1 MVCYER
7 RKQKTTPMK
16 KFLILS
22 LITAI
27 TFLNYTVSQAQTCT
41 GTNIGNVNHT
51 VSTNNST
58 VVITANYSRT
68 LIINANTVT
77 ICIASGVTFSGQI
90 EYWNNTVH
98 TINNSG
104 TITANLS
111 YNGGINL
118 NNSGTISSKITMNG
132 GGDIVNSGT
141 ISNEI
146 ELNGGGDLTNS
157 GTLSH
162 KITMNGGGT
171 LSNSGIINASNRDIN
186 INDGG
191 NVINTGSITVQD
203 FKRYGNGTLTQSGSG
218 ATMNVKKFD
227 VRGTVNLNG
236 GTITVTEDVELNDN
250 STYNIASGTT
260 LRLNKQLQVNGG
272 STINVGG
279 QLFVKDELKNY
290 STVNIAGGYVQTGKL
305 TNSGTIT
312 AVAGSGG
319 NTCGGSLS
327 VDNSISNSGS
337 ISGGATGLY
346 SCSHSS
352 GQSNVT
358 VIAAPTNGPSALGL
372 SRTGSVITG
381 TFTAPSASTTT
392 PVTGY
397 YVLVANAG
405 SISDAPSCL
414 TDYKVGDVVG
424 SSRIAAVLTGRT
436 SNTFSYTY
444 PGGSCGSL
452 TFKVFPFNSSPA
464 PTNCV
469 KGGVTNT
476 SLAISSTA
484 TLPVIS
490 GIIAGNQ
497 LVCSGT
503 SPGPLTVSQFAGT
516 VSRWEQKI
524 GSGSWTSI
532 SSTSGLTTY
541 TPPTITQATSYR
553 AVFSC
558 SGTANG
564 PELSVL
570 IASAATTFV
579 GTTSNWTDLSNW
591 CGSLPTSTSDV
602 TIRNSK
608 SVNINGAGICRNLTI
623 QSGSSVAVMENQTL
637 TIHGSTSNSGT
648 LDGTLG
654 TVSFAGTTQNI
665 PAGNY
670 KNITTNASTKS
681 LPTSGTVAVYGTLTL
696 GGSLTTTSSTI
707 NFAGTSNQTIPAIT
721 YNNLTLSNGA
731 KTIGG
736 LVNVNGACTLQNN
749 ATVALSNQFK
759 THGSLYL
766 DASSHFLVDNNTDLE
781 INGSAASDIRFAS
794 NSNTIRSLKI
804 NPATNATIT
813 LGSNLNVTGTV
824 DLTNGSINTGA
835 FTLDLG
841 TTGQLLNETL
851 TKKVLG
857 NVKQTK
863 TVGTNATSFPDL
875 GFSIAAG
882 PENMGTM
889 AVTRVLL
896 STGSSY
902 SIPSVNKVI
911 RRGWSINITGSQ
923 PSSGRVITLNWEA
936 QDEASLNLNTF
947 SVYRR
952 NDGSSPWVALTPKAV
967 DFSQTAT
974 TRTVNINTNH
984 FSDYTIGEGNETLPV
999 SLSFFKGV
1007 KTQEKEVT
1015 LSWATVSEI
1024 NAQSFE
1030 VERSFDGN
1038 NFETIGTINAAGNSN
1053 SLKNYKW
1060 VDANLNASKVYYRLR
1075 QFDFDGKFEVF
1086 STIVVNMNQTN
1097 EKVTASPNPF
1107 NNSLV
1112 LGYQFEEG
1120 VEYSITLSDIRG
1132 FQIHNKTLV
1141 PSTTSLSQELDL
1153 SGLKSGIYTLTVAS
1167 TTGMSTVR
1175 VVKK

>member
-1 MVCYER
+1 
-7 RKQKTTPMK
+7 MK

-22 LITAI
+22 LITALSLLS
-27 TFLNYTVSQAQTCT
+27 TAVSFAQSCT
-41 GTNIGNVNHT
+41 GTNIT
-51 VSTNNST
+51 ANSNYSIVT
-58 VVITANYSRT
+58 SGTYVITTNYSRT
-68 LIINANTVT
+68 ITVQPANVT
-77 ICIASGVTFSGQI
+77 ICIASGVTFSGSI
-90 EYWNNTVH
+90 NYWNGTGII
-98 TINNSG
+98 INN
-104 TITANLS
+104 N
-111 YNGGINL
+111 
-118 NNSGTISSKITMNG
+118 GTISSSLSYTSGTNLNNRGNILSNITISG

-141 ISNEI
+141 ISGEI
-146 ELNGGGDLTNS
+146 QLNGGGHLTNS
-157 GTLSH
+157 GTLSD

-171 LSNSGIINASNRDIN
+171 LTNSGTINTNNEDIDIN
-186 INDGG
+186 DAG
-191 NVINTGSITVQD
+191 NVINTGSITAKD
-203 FKRYGNGTLTQSGSG
+203 FKRFGNGTFTQSGSG
-218 ATMNVKKFD
+218 ATISVEDFD

-236 GTITVTEDVELNDN
+236 GTITVADDVNLNDN
-250 STYNIASGTT
+250 STYNVASGAV
-260 LRLNKQLQVNGG
+260 LRINDELQVNGG

-279 QLFVKDELKNY
+279 QIFVKDELKNY
-290 STVNIAGGYVQTGKL
+290 STVNISGGFVQAGTL
-305 TNSGTIT
+305 TNSGSIT
-312 AVAGSGG
+312 STSGTGG
-319 NTCGGSLS
+319 NSCGGSLS
-327 VDNSISNSGS
+327 IDNSISNSGT
-337 ISGGATGLY
+337 ISGGANGLY
-346 SCSHSS
+346 SCSHST

-358 VIAAPTNGPSALGL
+358 VIPAPTNGPALANYSL
-372 SRTGSVITG
+372 SRSGSVITG
-381 TFTAPSASTTT
+381 TFTAPNTSTTT
-392 PVTGY
+392 SVTGY
-397 YVLVANAG
+397 YVLVTNG
-405 SISDAPSCL
+405 SSISDIPSCL

-424 SSRIAAVLTGRT
+424 SSRVAAVLNSRT
-436 SNTFSYTY
+436 STTFTYTY
-444 PGGSCGSL
+444 PGGSCGNL
-452 TFKVFPFNSSPA
+452 TFKVFPYNNSPA
-464 PTNCV
+464 PSNCV
-469 KGGVTNT
+469 KGGVTN
-476 SLAISSTA
+476 SNLAISRTI

-490 GIIAGNQ
+490 GIISGNQ

-516 VSRWEQKI
+516 VSRWEQKV
-524 GSGSWTSI
+524 GTGNWTTI
-532 SSTSGLTTY
+532 TSTSGLTTY
-541 TPPTITQATSYR
+541 TPPAITSATSYR
-553 AVFSC
+553 AVFDC
-558 SGTANG
+558 SGTSNG

-608 SVNINGAGICRNLTI
+608 AVTINGAGVCRNLTI
-623 QSGSSVAVMENQTL
+623 QSGSSVIVAENQTL

-648 LDGTLG
+648 FDGTLG

-670 KNITTNASTKS
+670 LNITTNANTKS
-681 LPTSGTVAVYGTLTL
+681 LPTSGTVNISGNLTL
-696 GGSLTTTSSTI
+696 GGALTTTSSTI
-707 NFAGTSNQTIPAIT
+707 NFAGAANQTIPAIT

-731 KTIGG
+731 KTISG
-736 LVNVNGACTLQNN
+736 LVIVNGACTLQNN
-749 ATVALSNQFK
+749 ASVALSNQFR
-759 THGSLYL
+759 TNGSLFL
-766 DASSHFLVDNNTDLE
+766 DATSNFQVNSNTDIE
-781 INGSAASDIRFAS
+781 INGSAASAVRFAHT
-794 NSNTIRSLKI
+794 SNTIRNLRI
-804 NPATNATIT
+804 NPATNATIAIA
-813 LGSNLNVTGTV
+813 SNLNVTGTV
-824 DLTNGSINTGA
+824 DLVNGSINTGA

-851 TKKVLG
+851 TKKAFG

-896 STGSSY
+896 TTGSSY
-902 SIPSVNKVI
+902 SIPSVNRVI
-911 RRGWSINITGSQ
+911 RRGWSIDITGSQ

-936 QDEASLNLNTF
+936 QDEAGLNLNTF
-947 SVYRR
+947 AVYRR
-952 NDGSSPWVALTPKAV
+952 NDAVSPWVALTPKAA
-967 DFSQTAT
+967 DFSQTTT
-974 TRTVNINTNH
+974 TRTINIVTNH

-1038 NFETIGTINAAGNSN
+1038 NFETIATIQAAGNSN

-1086 STIVVNMNQTN
+1086 STIVVNLNQTN

-1120 VEYSITLSDIRG
+1120 VEYNITLSDIRG
-1132 FQIHNKTLV
+1132 FQIHNQTLV

-1167 TTGMSTVR
+1167 TTGISTVR